1 MQLEGF
7 EKTAAQQ
14 PVPKLSVGN
23 VNGGIS
29 AMCLAFQDL
38 VGAKITIH
46 RTFGKYLDAVNF
58 PGGNPTADPTQEIPP
73 EIWFIERKASED
85 NEVVQF
91 ELSNAMDFGG
101 VMLPRRQIVANI
113 CPWVYRSAECGYTG
127 GPVAKADD
135 TPTNDP
141 ALDDCSHR
149 VSGCRLRFGFDPAGL
164 PFGGMPAAALVR
176 S

>member
-23 VNGGIS
+23 VNGGIT

-58 PGGNPTADPTQEIPP
+58 PDGNPTADPTQEIPP

-91 ELSNAMDFGG
+91 ELSSAMDFGG
-101 VMLPRRQIVANI
+101 VMLPRR
-113 CPWVYRSAECGYTG
+113 
-127 GPVAKADD
+127 
-135 TPTNDP
+135 
-141 ALDDCSHR
+141 
-149 VSGCRLRFGFDPAGL
+149 
-164 PFGGMPAAALVR
+164 
-176 S
+176 